1 MFEITIFAEYI
12 QPSMPGQKMER
23 NRERIVGS
31 WYAVGAFS
39 LWGILPLYWKAL
51 KSVPASQI
59 IAHRILWSFIIVVI
73 LLFMQHRMQELKQAV
88 SSWRYRLYFLL
99 SAVTLG
105 TNWFIYIWAVN
116 AGHIVETSM
125 GYFINPL
132 LNVLLGMLLLRER
145 LSFWQAVSV
154 ALAFAGVLY
163 MTLQYGKVPWIALSL
178 AFSFAFYGLLRKTSH
193 AGSLIGLLIETIIL
207 SPAALTFIM
216 LKQMDGTGALGSVS
230 VVSHIMLVC
239 AGLVTA
245 TPLLWFAH
253 GARRIPLSTVG
264 FIQYLAPS
272 LQLIIGVVVF
282 KESFTPVH
290 VVSFSLI
297 WGALCIY
304 SFSNTG
310 LMQSF
315 APISKRIHNH

>member
-1 MFEITIFAEYI
+1 MFGKKA
-12 QPSMPGQKMER
+12 ER
-23 NRERIVGS
+23 NRERAIGT

-51 KSVPASQI
+51 RSVPASQI
-59 IAHRILWSFIIVVI
+59 IAYRIIWSFVVVVI
-73 LLFMQHRMQELKQAV
+73 LLFFQHRIKELQRAI
-88 SSWRYRLYFLL
+88 STWRYRFYFLL

-132 LNVLLGMLLLRER
+132 LNVLLGMLFLRER
-145 LSFWQAVSV
+145 LSFWQAISV
-154 ALAFAGVLY
+154 ALAFAGVIY

-207 SPAALTFIM
+207 SPAALTFVVF
-216 LKQMDGTGALGSVS
+216 KQLNGTGALGSVS
-230 VVSHIMLVC
+230 ILSHIMLVC
-239 AGLVTA
+239 VGLVTA
-245 TPLLWFAH
+245 TPLLWFAY

-272 LQLIIGVVVF
+272 LQLIIGVIVF
-282 KESFTPVH
+282 KEPFTQVH

-310 LMQSF
+310 FMQQLIPGREKTSGG
-315 APISKRIHNH
+315 

>member
-1 MFEITIFAEYI
+1 MLA
-12 QPSMPGQKMER
+12 QKVEK
-23 NRERIVGS
+23 NREHIIGT

-51 KSVPASQI
+51 KEVPASQI
-59 IAHRILWSFIIVVI
+59 IAHRIIWSFAVVVI
-73 LLFMQHRMQELKQAV
+73 LLFFQHRIKELKLAV
-88 SSWRYRLYFLL
+88 SSWRYRFYFIL

-132 LNVLLGMLLLRER
+132 LNVLLGMLFLRER
-145 LSFWQAVSV
+145 LSFWQAISV

-193 AGSLIGLLIETIIL
+193 AGSLVGLLIETIIL
-207 SPAALTFIM
+207 SPSALAFIIFRQ
-216 LKQMDGTGALGSVS
+216 LDGTGALGLVSSVS
-230 VVSHIMLVC
+230 HVLLVC

-253 GARRIPLSTVG
+253 AASRIPLSAVG

-272 LQLIIGVVVF
+272 LQLVIGVVIF
-282 KESFTPVH
+282 REPFTPVH

-304 SFSNTG
+304 SLSNTG
-310 LMQSF
+310 LMQQ
-315 APISKRIHNH
+315 ISPDRKKVQRD